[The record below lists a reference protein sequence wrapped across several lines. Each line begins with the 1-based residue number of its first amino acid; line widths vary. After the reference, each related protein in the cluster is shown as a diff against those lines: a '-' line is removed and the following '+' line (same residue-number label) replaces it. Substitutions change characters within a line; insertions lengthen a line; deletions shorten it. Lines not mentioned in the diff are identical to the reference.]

1 MINLLSGGIKFMS
14 LKAKDLAEL
23 LGISPA
29 TVSLVLNN
37 KPGISEATREKVINK
52 IHELGYSNLLNRI
65 TSNGKNIG
73 FIIYKRHGHIISESP
88 FFSLIIESI
97 DNTAKKYGYNLMVM
111 HVDKTKFIEQ
121 DLERIKNSEC
131 EGLIIFAT
139 EMLKEDLEFFKDI
152 QIPFILLD
160 NCIIDEPIDSVSINN
175 AYGTLEA
182 VKHFVTNGHRKIGY
196 LQSKIFINSFDE
208 RKRGFFSALNRFG
221 IQTSEKYI
229 FEVGYPEEMAY
240 QDFKEILNNTKDIPT
255 ALFADNDLIAY
266 GTIRALKEFG
276 YRVPE
281 DVSIIGFDDRP
292 ICLFVEPKLT
302 TVNVPKD
309 LFGSTVVE
317 TLISRL
323 ESISL
328 GKELESFIRTEIGT
342 QLIERDSVAKI

>member
-1 MINLLSGGIKFMS
+1 MS
-14 LKAKDLAEL
+14 LKAKDLAEI

-52 IHELGYSNLLNRI
+52 VHELGYSNLLNKI
-65 TSNGKNIG
+65 TPNGKNIG

-111 HVDKTKFIEQ
+111 HVDRTQYIEQ
-121 DLERIKNSEC
+121 DLIRVKNSEC

-139 EMLKEDLEFFKDI
+139 EMQNEDLEFFADI
-152 QIPFILLD
+152 QMPYVLLD

-175 AYGTLEA
+175 SYGTLEA
-182 VKHFVTNGHRKIGY
+182 VRYLLENGHKKIGY
-196 LQSKIFINSFDE
+196 LQSKIFINSFSE
-208 RKRGFFSALNRFG
+208 RKKGFFSALEKFG
-221 IQTSEKYI
+221 IQPLEKYV
-229 FEVGYPEEMAY
+229 FEVGYPEDIAY
-240 QDFKEILNNTKDIPT
+240 KDFKEILSNTSDIPT

-266 GTIRALKEFG
+266 GAIRALKEFG
-276 YRVPE
+276 YKIPE

-302 TVNVPKD
+302 TINVPKD
-309 LFGSTVVE
+309 IFGSTVVE
-317 TLISRL
+317 TLINKL
-323 ESISL
+323 NNISL
-328 GKELESFIRTEIGT
+328 GKNESFVKIEIGT
-342 QLIERDSVAKI
+342 QLIERDSVTKVN